1 MADGSLSGDAVT
13 GNLQADD
20 TFQLRGLLQGLH
32 YFRLEGLPAPWS
44 LERVELNGANVTDI
58 PVHFQYGQVEPGL
71 HLILSDTAA
80 DIIGTLRLGGRD
92 VLQGYAIV
100 AFSTNPTVWHP
111 RGRHLALVRPLD
123 ASGRFLSRGLPQGEY
138 FLLATRDVDE
148 GDVGNVRVLQQL
160 SDSPD
165 LQRIG
170 IREGER
176 RRLDL
181 RAVLRPRAPL
191 ARDGDTE

>member
-1 MADGSLSGDAVT
+1 
-13 GNLQADD
+13 
-20 TFQLRGLLQGLH
+20 
-32 YFRLEGLPAPWS
+32 
-44 LERVELNGANVTDI
+44 
-58 PVHFQYGQVEPGL
+58 
-71 HLILSDTAA
+71 
-80 DIIGTLRLGGRD
+80 
-92 VLQGYAIV
+92 V

-111 RGRHLALVRPLD
+111 RSRYLALVRPLD